1 MLVALT
7 AFRALGQ
14 GKAPSAPAI
23 NKIDPPN
30 WWSTL
35 PDPMLLVYGQNLSNA
50 HFAVAGR
57 GVRIHRVQTSANG
70 HYAFLWLTTRDAAP
84 QKIVIKAANPA
95 GVATDPYELK
105 ARKQAVDRYQG
116 FNPSD
121 VLYLIMTDRF
131 ADGNPGNDQPG
142 YAPQAPRGWH
152 GGDLSGIDRH
162 IDYLQQLGVTTLWL
176 TPVLSNGNMHDSYHG
191 YAAVD
196 LYAIDSHF
204 GSLGDYQRLVD
215 DLHARGM
222 KIVFDIVPNHIGFEH
237 PWIQDPPT
245 PDWFHG
251 TPENH
256 THVQGNFRS
265 LIDPHATAAESFDI
279 THGWFT
285 DAMPDLNQENPL
297 VSQYL
302 IQNAIWWI
310 ETVGLDGLRIDT
322 YPYVGRPF
330 WRDFHQA
337 IHSIYP
343 NLTSVGEI
351 WNLDPAITSFY
362 AGGASHDGIDTG
374 LYTPFDFPFY
384 FSLRDVLLRGKPMTE
399 LATVLAD
406 DSLYPHPE
414 RLVTFFGNHD
424 TMRFLSEP
432 GASIAKLKLAFVLI
446 ATVRGTPEIYSG
458 DEIAMQGKNDPDNR
472 RDFPGG
478 FPDSTHDAFK
488 ASGRTAEEQDLY
500 IWVSSLLRVRE
511 GSSAIR
517 SGQQQD
523 LFADQTGMALLRGE
537 ELNQACSSGS
547 LARTLIVLNDGDQPR
562 PLDLATANT
571 GLAGCAVFRPLF
583 PANAP
588 AADVENGHISV
599 KMAPQSAAIY
609 SVE

>member
-1 MLVALT
+1 MLLMLT
-7 AFRALGQ
+7 ALGRSARVRRA
-14 GKAPSAPAI
+14 SAPAI
-23 NKIDPPN
+23 TRIDPPN
-30 WWSTL
+30 WWPTL

-50 HFAVAGR
+50 HFTVAGH
-57 GVRIHRVQTSANG
+57 GVRVLRFQTSANG
-70 HYAFLWLTTRDAAP
+70 HYAFLWLKTRDAGP
-84 QKIVIKAANPA
+84 QKIVIKVSNPG
-95 GVATDPYELK
+95 GVATEPYELR
-105 ARKQAVDRYQG
+105 ARQPAVGRYQG

-131 ADGNPGNDQPG
+131 ADGDPGNDQPG

-152 GGDLSGIDRH
+152 GGDLRGIDRH
-162 IDYLQQLGVTTLWL
+162 IDYLQQLGVTALWL

-204 GSLGDYQRLVD
+204 GSLSDYQRLVD
-215 DLHARGM
+215 DLHAHGM
-222 KIVFDIVPNHIGFEH
+222 KSVFDIVPNHVGFEH
-237 PWIQDPPT
+237 PWIKDPPT

-251 TPENH
+251 TPESH
-256 THVQGNFRS
+256 THVEGNFRS
-265 LIDPHATAAESFDI
+265 LIDPHGAAAEAFDI

-297 VSQYL
+297 VAQYL

-322 YPYVGRPF
+322 YPYIGRPF
-330 WRDFHQA
+330 WHDFHQA

-343 NLTSVGEI
+343 NLSTVGEV
-351 WNLDPAITSFY
+351 WNADPAITSFF
-362 AGGASHDGIDTG
+362 AGGATHNGVDTG

-384 FSLRDVLLRGKPMTE
+384 FALRDVLLRGKPMTD

-458 DEIAMQGKNDPDNR
+458 DEIAMEGKNDPDNR

-478 FPDSTHDAFK
+478 FPDSTHDAFA
-488 ASGRTAEEQDLY
+488 ASGRTADEQDLY
-500 IWVSSLLRVRE
+500 TWVSSLLHLRE
-511 GSSAIR
+511 NSSAIQ

-523 LFADQTGMALLRGE
+523 LFADPTGMAVLRGKKLE
-537 ELNQACSSGS
+537 QGCSRGGPDRI
-547 LARTLIVLNDGDQPR
+547 LMLMNDGDHPR
-562 PLDLATANT
+562 PLELPTPNT
-571 GLAGCAVFRPLF
+571 GLAGCTVFRPLF
-583 PANAP
+583 PATAP

-599 KMAPQSAAIY
+599 KIAPQSAAIY
-609 SVE
+609 AVE